1 MAIAKIRAPE
11 VEFRPGLI
19 LGQPEPPSVPD
30 VHVRTDVGCFLRV
43 RNSPVP
49 FATELFK
56 LPAKLVDLIQ
66 DLGANQAGPDSMGR
80 VVVVQA
86 ENPRLKRT
94 LKRLER
100 NHVGRIETPVD
111 CALVVGPAPAESAD
125 AQQQFLSDLAERYG
139 AALSE
144 PDDDEMVVLGFA
156 DMERTATARKE
167 LVQHVAGSVSSPT
180 RGAAILYS
188 PYSIQHL
195 LLDGLPGSEEDGED
209 VSYVIRH
216 RQLDEWREDAFA
228 GEYRTRQPALA
239 RQFFLNGGK
248 TLHIVDLLFHVP
260 PFDPTVLAEDEDP
273 ESVEEARED
282 AASLAF
288 YSWALE
294 RSDDY
299 GRGSINQYAFPELWL
314 EHPHLVPK
322 LWSMAASFCKRT
334 GNRFFVADSAPP
346 WKLLVESESKRQSSA
361 GHVAPAELTPR
372 RLVGDWYRA
381 ARWAKP
387 RFQDVPRSIGLTI
400 DAMHATH
407 KQLARSAVDLS
418 CLGVYSPWLVNER
431 GLIVPPCGAVAGI
444 YSRSDWQNAPVGVM
458 KPPANE
464 VVKGVADLAVQVDEF
479 PGNLLERA
487 SVNMLTARAG
497 KGVLVWGARTQCEEP
512 TWQFINVRRLMGYIG
527 KQLERE
533 SQWAVF
539 EPNTESLRGR
549 VRQDIE
555 FFLRDLWEL
564 GALDGEEPEVAFKVI
579 CDDKNNTSDVVD
591 AGMLIADIW
600 VRPVQTN
607 EFVHIQLAQGDAS
620 EL

>member
-1 MAIAKIRAPE
+1 MAIAKIQAPE

-19 LGQPEPPSVPD
+19 LGQPEPPAVTD
-30 VHVRTDVGCFLRV
+30 AHVRTDVGCFLRV
-43 RNSPVP
+43 RSSQVP

-56 LPAKLVDLIQ
+56 LPASLNDLIL
-66 DLGANQAGPDSMGR
+66 DLGAARSEPDSTGR
-80 VVVVQA
+80 VVVVRA
-86 ENPRLKRT
+86 DASNLKRT
-94 LKRLER
+94 VKRIER
-100 NHVGRIETPVD
+100 KHVGRIETPVD
-111 CALVVGPAPAESAD
+111 CALVVGPAPADSAEE
-125 AQQQFLSDLAERYG
+125 QQRFIEDLVERYG

-144 PDDDEMVVLGFA
+144 ADDDGNVTLGFVEM
-156 DMERTATARKE
+156 DLTATARKE
-167 LVQHVAGSVSSPT
+167 LVQHVAGSVSSPK
-180 RGAAILYS
+180 RGAAILHS
-188 PYSIQHL
+188 PYAIQQL
-195 LLDGLPGSEEDGED
+195 LLEGLPGSEEQGED

-216 RQLDEWREDAFA
+216 RQLDEWREDAFV

-260 PFDPTVLAEDEDP
+260 PFDLEVLAEDEDP

-314 EHPHLVPK
+314 EHPHLVPRI
-322 LWSMAASFCKRT
+322 WGMAASFCKRT
-334 GNRFFVADSAPP
+334 GNRFFVGDSSPP
-346 WKLLVESESKRQSSA
+346 WTLLQESERKRQTAS

-372 RLVGDWYRA
+372 RLVGDWFRTS
-381 ARWAKP
+381 RWAKP
-387 RFQDVPRSIGLTI
+387 RFQDVPSSVALTI
-400 DAMHATH
+400 DAMYATS
-407 KQLARSAVDLS
+407 KLLSRSEVDLS

-431 GLIVPPCGAVAGI
+431 GLVVPPCGAVAGI
-444 YSRSDWQNAPVGVM
+444 YSRSDWENAPVGVM

-464 VVKGVADLAVQVDEF
+464 VVKGVSDLAQRVDEL
-479 PGNLLERA
+479 PGNLLQRA
-487 SVNMLTARAG
+487 SVNMLQSRVG
-497 KGVLVWGARTQCEEP
+497 KGVLVWGARTQCDDP
-512 TWQFINVRRLMGYIG
+512 AWQFVNVRRLIGYIG

-539 EPNTESLRGR
+539 EPNTVSLRSR

-564 GALDGEEPEVAFKVI
+564 GALDGEAPEVSFKVI
-579 CDDKNNTSDVVD
+579 CDDQNNSSDVVD
-591 AGMLIADIW
+591 AGMLVADIW

-607 EFVHIQLAQGDAS
+607 EFVHLQLTQGDAS